1 MHKSPIGV
9 ESAVLRELLTSF
21 RQKQNIHQSTLAQ
34 RLGRHQSYVSKYEIG
49 ERRLN
54 FIEVIEICLALN
66 INPHQLLD
74 EYLERINNFPH
85 KIF

>member
-21 RQKQNIHQSTLAQ
+21 RQKQNIHQSALAQ

-54 FIEVIEICLALN
+54 FIEVIEICSALN
-66 INPHQLLD
+66 INPHQVLD
-74 EYLERINNFPH
+74 EYLEKINNFPH
-85 KIF
+85 KFF